1 MIREGFRPWA
11 FASRTAAESSGDSGT
26 FPSDP
31 ALPKRGRWLAFAGVL
46 LAFSSLGGCASA
58 PPAPA
63 ARDRF
68 PLDPREGLAGPFE
81 DAIERGWQALS
92 SGDAKRARREFE
104 RAATEPSRRA
114 GAIGGIEALVLADRA
129 EEATRLCADA
139 LSGSGPTLPLWTAC
153 AEAYAR
159 TGEPAAAFLLYERAA
174 ERSPGRPGL
183 AERTEEL
190 RAVATETLLA
200 AAEREASEG
209 QREAAR
215 SKVAQ
220 ALAWNPGDA
229 AVWIRAAEVECAAG
243 ERESALRYYRDALAL
258 GALDDASAERA
269 GELALEM
276 GDYSTAVPL
285 FESLAARSPRL
296 RERAAEARL
305 AFRIDNWPEPE
316 RQAARSRRLTR
327 AGAALLV
334 SWMFP
339 EVREAKV
346 KSGIVASDVLERKD
360 SRIMMRAA
368 ALGLLDVDAETH
380 RARPDAPL
388 SRGAAAQLMVRLAT
402 LLGKGAPS
410 GCLAVASEAPRKGPE
425 AVRLATR
432 CGLLSESGGGYVAGP
447 EMTRGLDRLRSAF
460 GESAHRD

>member
-1 MIREGFRPWA
+1 VI
-11 FASRTAAESSGDSGT
+11 
-26 FPSDP
+26 
-31 ALPKRGRWLAFAGVL
+31 L
-46 LAFSSLGGCASA
+46 LALSLGSCASA
-58 PPAPA
+58 PPVPA

-81 DAIERGWQALS
+81 DAIERGWRALS
-92 SGDAKRARREFE
+92 SGDAKRARREFD
-104 RAATEPSRRA
+104 RTATEPSRRA
-114 GAIGGIEALVLADRA
+114 AAIGGIEALVLSDRA
-129 EEATRLCADA
+129 EEAVRVCADA

-159 TGEPAAAFLLYERAA
+159 TGDPIAAFLLYERAA
-174 ERSPGRPGL
+174 ERSPGRRGL

-190 RAVATETLLA
+190 RAVATETLLTV
-200 AAEREASEG
+200 AEREASEG
-209 QREAAR
+209 QRDAAR
-215 SKVAQ
+215 AKVAQ
-220 ALAWNPGDA
+220 ALAWNPGAA

-243 ERESALRYYRDALAL
+243 ERESALRYYRDAMAL
-258 GALDDASAERA
+258 EPLDDASAERA

-285 FESLAARSPRL
+285 FESLAALNPRL

-305 AFRIDNWPEPE
+305 AFRIDNWPEAE
-316 RQAARSRRLTR
+316 RQAARSLRLSR

-334 SWMFP
+334 WWMFP

-360 SRIMMRAA
+360 SRIMMRAT

-388 SRGAAAQLMVRLAT
+388 SRGAAAQMMVRLAT

-410 GCLAVASEAPRKGPE
+410 GCLAAASEASRRGPE
-425 AVRLATR
+425 VVRLATR
-432 CGLLSESGGGYVAGP
+432 CGLLSESGGGYVGGQ

-460 GESAHRD
+460 AFGEAAEHD